1 MPNSILTLIMSALSA
16 MSTNPTT
23 STVAPNTVVDAG
35 SAPTSYTCFTGMDGL
50 ETAEHMADNIF
61 GEELSKLSNGKGDD
75 IVNTAKQYL
84 GARYRMGSMGPH
96 QFDCSGFTSYVY
108 KQEEIS
114 ITRTSRSQFT
124 EGVKIHRISDLQKGD
139 LVFFGGRRTP
149 RSVGHVGI
157 VTEVDAENGVFK
169 FIHASNRGVVIDKST
184 TSYYSQRYLGARRI
198 LADEQI

>member
-1 MPNSILTLIMSALSA
+1 MHNPILSIIMSAISA
-16 MSTNPTT
+16 MSANTTTATVNPTEAVT
-23 STVAPNTVVDAG
+23 ADAT
-35 SAPTSYTCFTGMDGL
+35 ATSYICFTGIDGL
-50 ETAEHMADNIF
+50 DTFEDMNEDMLCDY
-61 GEELSKLSNGKGDD
+61 SNGKGDD
-75 IVNTAKQYL
+75 IVNIAKRYI
-84 GARYRMGSMGPH
+84 GTRYRMGSMGPH

-108 KQEEIS
+108 KQED
-114 ITRTSRSQFT
+114 ITLSRTSRSQFT
-124 EGVKIHRISDLQKGD
+124 EGIKIHRISDLQKGD

-198 LADEQI
+198 LKEEQTL